1 MCTMDGFLE
10 SSLQKQPSMRRRD
23 SFSRGLDSVEPQG
36 HASNKI
42 RNMDMRTLGAGFVDH
57 GCDRTRSSES
67 VWSDCVST
75 TRPTGGMMKQ
85 VS

>member
-10 SSLQKQPSMRRRD
+10 SALQKQPSMQRRD
-23 SFSRGLDSVEPQG
+23 SFGRGLDSVEPQG

-42 RNMDMRTLGAGFVDH
+42 RNMDMDMDMRTLGAGFVDH

-67 VWSDCVST
+67 VWSDCIR
-75 TRPTGGMMKQ
+75 RPDLQ
-85 VS
+85 VA